1 LKDKSGKT
9 SLDLTKGARESG
21 RLFASRNYSDC
32 FARSDLCAGDAGQRR
47 LWLLKSIVLGNLV
60 TRPTLVHTRF
70 TYHRTWETGLEVA
83 A

>member
-1 LKDKSGKT
+1 MAPG
-9 SLDLTKGARESG
+9 
-21 RLFASRNYSDC
+21 SD
-32 FARSDLCAGDAGQRR
+32 GGQCR

-83 A
+83 AKTAIANPEFFCARPAFTSFPLAG